1 MKKNKFNPGV
11 RISIFFVFF
20 AIVFFSLGL
29 WQIERGQSKTDLL
42 KEFKNNTLQEPNYLT
57 CLLYT
62 SPSPRDRTRSRMPSS
77 A

>member
-42 KEFKNNTLQEPNYLT
+42 KEFKSVKRIKE
-57 CLLYT
+57 
-62 SPSPRDRTRSRMPSS
+62 SS
-77 A
+77 MEDFMGLFGDKKGKRIFNLIDK